1 MIPMTINDPRLS
13 VLLKNSAYAS
23 RWLTAQPQWVE
34 GLVEEINTPITPLV
48 IEKILEPVNQVLG
61 QENPDLELLG
71 AQLRLSRQKLMLLIA
86 LRDLSGLAPVSEVTE
101 AMSCFAE
108 KAIAIGLAALHKD
121 MYPMVG
127 EPQSKDGQ
135 YQPLIVVRYFAG

>member
-48 IEKILEPVNQVLG
+48 IEKILEPVSQVLG
-61 QENPDLELLG
+61 QENPDLEVLG
-71 AQLRLSRQKLMLLIA
+71 AQLRLSRQDRKSTRLN
-86 LRDLSGLAPVSEVTE
+86 SS
-101 AMSCFAE
+101 
-108 KAIAIGLAALHKD
+108 H
-121 MYPMVG
+121 
-127 EPQSKDGQ
+127 
-135 YQPLIVVRYFAG
+135 